1 MSDIVE
7 RLSKA
12 ITTHANDD
20 FSKPGTLVRE
30 RFCQRRLAML
40 DAKSE
45 ITRLREETVKMLD
58 ERDREYNKKTNDL
71 IARHAEQ
78 TARLRAK
85 VAKADALA
93 EAVRVL
99 VACLHPL
106 EDEGNLKAVFSAAA
120 AYREGSDT

>member
-20 FSKPGTLVRE
+20 FSHPRTLGRE

-45 ITRLREETVKMLD
+45 ITRLR
-58 ERDREYNKKTNDL
+58 
-71 IARHAEQ
+71 
-78 TARLRAK
+78 AK

-93 EAVRVL
+93 RHADAQLAYMDLCDDKGDYER
-99 VACLHPL
+99 
-106 EDEGNLKAVFSAAA
+106 NLRSALA
-120 AYREGSDT
+120 AYREADT